1 MSLKKK
7 SQGTHKDFNGFSLR
21 GGVEKRVRSS
31 RPFPPPP
38 RTKNPSF
45 FRLTDKYRVLI
56 FLIKSQLKLNK
67 DYSSKR

>member
-21 GGVEKRVRSS
+21 GGVEKSVYLVHF
-31 RPFPPPP
+31 FPPPP
-38 RTKNPSF
+38 RTKNQIF